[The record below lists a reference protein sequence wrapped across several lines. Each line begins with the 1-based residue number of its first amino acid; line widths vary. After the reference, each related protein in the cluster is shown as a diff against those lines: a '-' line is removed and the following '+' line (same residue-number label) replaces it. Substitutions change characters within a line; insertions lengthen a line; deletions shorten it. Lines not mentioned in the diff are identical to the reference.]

1 MVDFEGFEEYI
12 QRNGEWEMYR
22 PILCQFVVGID
33 EVPEDAYGAEQVQD
47 VFPHGETYMPD
58 TGMIAKEDPMPDPVW
73 SSRKEFESYVE
84 DIVEYDILEADI
96 ADFDEDSIQD
106 EIVSIQLNDS
116 LEGRDLYSMIS
127 KIDST
132 LQN

>member
-1 MVDFEGFEEYI
+1 MADLEGFEEYVEE
-12 QRNGEWEMYR
+12 NGKWEMYR
-22 PILCQFVVGID
+22 PILCQFVAGID

-73 SSRKEFESYVE
+73 SSRKEFESYVANIT
-84 DIVEYDILEADI
+84 DYDILEVERL
-96 ADFDEDSIQD
+96 DFDEDSIDD
-106 EIVSIQLNDS
+106 EIARIWLNGD
-116 LEGRDLYSMIS
+116 LEGRDLYLMIS
-127 KIDST
+127 EIDSA